1 MKPGSDGSTASRVRV
16 SAVMPCLN
24 EENSLGICI
33 EKAQRCFRELNIAG
47 EVVIADNGSSDRSV
61 AIAEALGAR
70 VVHESRKGYGAAL
83 QAGIRAAAGE
93 IVIIADA
100 DDSYDWTEIG
110 VFIDKIDAG
119 YDLVIGNRFKGG
131 IQAGAM
137 PSLHRYLGNPV
148 LSFITRTFYRIPLGD
163 FHCGMRAFRREA
175 MLKAAPVTP
184 GMEFATEMVVCAAQA
199 GLRIGE
205 IPTRLYPDRR
215 GRPPHLRSFRDG
227 WRHLRF
233 LLTYAPDYL
242 YLLPGVLLAM
252 PGLLGLIALASGPI
266 TWGKHPVGIHYL
278 ALASLLF
285 TTGSSL
291 VIFGLLA
298 KAYNHARLN
307 QPPASLF
314 QRFIERFTLEKGLIV
329 GTLIAGGGILID
341 AFILNAWLNRGQ
353 GDMSDTIHA
362 AFVATTA
369 VGTGVQIVFSSFLLT
384 MLRDRRLGQT
394 L

>member
-1 MKPGSDGSTASRVRV
+1 MKPGSDGSAGSRVRV

-93 IVIIADA
+93 IVIMADA
-100 DDSYDWTEIG
+100 DDSYDWTGIG
-110 VFIDKIDAG
+110 AFIDKIDAG
-119 YDLVIGNRFKGG
+119 YDLVVGNRFKGG

-137 PSLHRYLGNPV
+137 PPLHRYLGNPV

-175 MLKAAPVTP
+175 MLKAAPATT

-205 IPTRLYPDRR
+205 IPTRLYPDQR

-242 YLLPGVLLAM
+242 YLFPGTLLAA
-252 PGLLGLIALASGPI
+252 PGLLGLIALAGGPVD
-266 TWGKHPVGIHYL
+266 WGPHHLGIHYL

-285 TTGSSL
+285 TTGTSL

-298 KAYNHARLN
+298 KAYNHARTS
-307 QPPASLF
+307 QPRSSLF
-314 QRFIERFTLEKGLIV
+314 RSFVEKFTLEKGLIT
-329 GTLIAGGGILID
+329 GTLIAGIGVVIDILI
-341 AFILNAWLNRGQ
+341 LQEWLSRGQ
-353 GDMSDTIHA
+353 GDMTDTIHA

-369 VGTGVQIVFSSFLLT
+369 VGTGIQIVFSSFLLT
-384 MLRDRRLGQT
+384 MLRDRQEHAS
-394 L
+394 

>member
-1 MKPGSDGSTASRVRV
+1 MKPENDGQSRSIRV

-33 EKAQRCFRELNIAG
+33 EKAQRCFRELGIKG
-47 EVVIADNGSSDRSV
+47 EVIVADNGSSDASV
-61 AIAEALGAR
+61 AIAEKLGAR

-83 QAGIRAAAGE
+83 QAGINAAAGE
-93 IVIIADA
+93 IVIMADA
-100 DDSYDWTEIG
+100 DDSYDWLAMG
-110 VFIDKIDAG
+110 GFIEKVETG

-137 PSLHRYLGNPV
+137 PALHRYLGNPV

-175 MLKAAPVTP
+175 MLRAAPATP
-184 GMEFATEMVVCAAQA
+184 GMEFATEMVICAAQA

-205 IPTRLYPDRR
+205 IPTRLYPDQR

-242 YLLPGVLLAM
+242 YLLPGVLLAL
-252 PGLLGLIALASGPI
+252 PGLLGLIALAGGPI
-266 TWGKHPVGIHYL
+266 TWGKHPLGIHYL

-285 TTGSSL
+285 TTGISL

-298 KAYNHARLN
+298 KAYNHARTT
-307 QPPASLF
+307 QAPASLF
-314 QRFIERFTLEKGLIV
+314 RHFVESFTLERGLIV
-329 GTLIAGGGILID
+329 GALVAGGGILID

-353 GDMSDTIHA
+353 GGMSDTIHA

-369 VGTGVQIVFSSFLLT
+369 VGTGIQVIFSSFLLT
-384 MLRDRRLGQT
+384 MLRDRRVS
-394 L
+394 

>member
-1 MKPGSDGSTASRVRV
+1 MKPESDGAAQSAVRV

-33 EKAQRCFRELNIAG
+33 EKAQRCFRELGIQG

-93 IVIIADA
+93 IVIMADA
-100 DDSYDWTEIG
+100 DDSYDWTTIG
-110 VFIDKIDAG
+110 AFIDKIDAG
-119 YDLVIGNRFKGG
+119 YDLVVGNRFRGG
-131 IQAGAM
+131 IEAGAM
-137 PSLHRYLGNPV
+137 PPLHRYLGNPV
-148 LSFITRTFYRIPLGD
+148 LSLITRTFYRIPLGD

-175 MLKAAPVTP
+175 MLRASPATT
-184 GMEFATEMVVCAAQA
+184 GMEFATEMVICAAQA

-205 IPTRLYPDRR
+205 IPTRLYPDQR

-242 YLLPGVLLAM
+242 YLFPGTLLVV
-252 PGLLGLIALASGPI
+252 PGLLGLIALAGGP
-266 TWGKHPVGIHYL
+266 TDWGHHHLGIHYL
-278 ALASLLF
+278 ALSSLLF
-285 TTGSSL
+285 TTGTSL

-298 KAYNHARLN
+298 KAYNHARVP
-307 QPPASLF
+307 QPRSSLF
-314 QRFIERFTLEKGLIV
+314 RSFVEKFTLEKGLIT
-329 GTLIAGGGILID
+329 GFLIAGIGVIIDIMILQE
-341 AFILNAWLNRGQ
+341 WLSRSQ
-353 GDMSDTIHA
+353 GDMTDTIHA

-369 VGTGVQIVFSSFLLT
+369 VGTGIQIVFSSFLLT
-384 MLRDRRLGQT
+384 MLRERPEHAP
-394 L
+394 